1 MWLYTTMSNPTN
13 SKIWGALW
21 VVYIVWGSTYLA
33 IEYSIRSMPPLLAMG
48 SRFLAA
54 SSLLGIVLVI
64 KFGPKFFQVSLRQIL
79 AMALLGA
86 LLLGLGLGMVTLAQ
100 FNDVPSGMVALLI
113 SALPFWIAIFK
124 AIEGAKTSIWSWVG
138 IGIGFIGVGILLQP
152 ELSKPNNSSHLFWMF
167 MVILGNLGWA
177 FGTYIAPRLGLP
189 KQTLVVTFYQMLLGG
204 VGITLAGLLAK
215 ESLKDFFDAT
225 FASWMWWIFLVL
237 IGSIA
242 TYTAYLW
249 LVANAPV
256 GLIATYAYVNPIIAL
271 LLGVLF
277 LDEKLSITLLIGAVV
292 VIFGVFLVV
301 KTESKLTEIVSPI
314 VGEK

>member
-1 MWLYTTMSNPTN
+1 MSTPARG
-13 SKIWGALW
+13 KIWGALW

-54 SSLLGIVLVI
+54 GLLMGVVLAI
-64 KFGPKFFQVSLRQIL
+64 KFGPGYLKIKKRQIPFL
-79 AMALLGA
+79 TLLGA

-124 AIEGAKTSIWSWVG
+124 AIDGAKTSIRSWVG
-138 IGIGFIGVGILLQP
+138 IAIGFIGVGILLIP
-152 ELSKPNNSSHLFWMF
+152 ELSKPNNNAHILWMF

-177 FGTYIAPRLGLP
+177 FGTYIAPRLDLP
-189 KQTLVVTFYQMLLGG
+189 KSTLVVTCYQMLFGG
-204 VGITLAGLLAK
+204 IAMTLAGLIFGEDIGDL
-215 ESLKDFFDAT
+215 LDAT
-225 FASWMWWIFLVL
+225 LSSWLWWVFLVL

-249 LVANAPV
+249 LVSNAPV
-256 GLIATYAYVNPIIAL
+256 GLIATYAYVNPVIAVS
-271 LLGVLF
+271 LGVLF
-277 LDEKLSITLLIGAVV
+277 LEEKLSITLLLGAIV
-292 VIFGVFLVV
+292 VIVGVFLVV
-301 KTESKLTEIVSPI
+301 RVEARTVGTTSPAKQI
-314 VGEK
+314 DRMN